1 MTGTLGASVRTV
13 FAFISRRVAMT
24 STHNDLTPLHASSTF
39 AFDPAFG
46 PGVDG
51 PASKL
56 LGETSGQ
63 PRRARPAAPHPCSGP
78 SVVTPAWQCSVTS
91 VTTPRCTDAARL
103 HLPPRPGCGSWSAGT
118 TGQSSSYLQ
127 RWRGAE
133 LPHDFKP
140 QDEGSAFRCGCR
152 GRGGVP
158 KVLVPAAGGP
168 PFPWPRRGTGVT
180 LSPWHPERS

>member
-78 SVVTPAWQCSVTS
+78 SVVTPAWRCSVTS

-140 QDEGSAFRCGCR
+140 QDEGSAF
-152 GRGGVP
+152 
-158 KVLVPAAGGP
+158 
-168 PFPWPRRGTGVT
+168 
-180 LSPWHPERS
+180 